1 MQMKIS
7 ELQYDGE
14 ALKRVYE
21 NPQWT
26 VGIKNW
32 KPANDIEQI
41 GNLERH
47 NRTDELF
54 VLLNGSCT
62 LVYATEEGNG
72 LNLKIVEMRPHAV
85 YQIPPAL
92 WHNTIMTKEAKLLL
106 IENSDT
112 SMENTDLRDLTK
124 EEVSFLKNQVK

>member
-21 NPQWT
+21 NSQWT

-32 KPANDIEQI
+32 KPANDIDQI

-54 VLLNGSCT
+54 VLLNGSCA

>member
-1 MQMKIS
+1 MKIL
-7 ELQYDGE
+7 EYQYDKE

-21 NPQWT
+21 NAQWT

-32 KPANDIEQI
+32 KPSNDIGQI
-41 GNLERH
+41 NNLERH
-47 NRTDELF
+47 NCTDELF

-62 LVYATEEGNG
+62 LVYAAEKAGS
-72 LNLKIVEMRPHAV
+72 LNLKTIEMRPYSV

-92 WHNTIMTKEAKLLL
+92 WHNTIMSKEAKLLL

-112 SMENTDLRDLTK
+112 SMENSDIRNLS
-124 EEVSFLKNQVK
+124 EGEISCLKRQIK

>member
-1 MQMKIS
+1 MKIL
-7 ELQYDGE
+7 EYQYNGE

-21 NPQWT
+21 NAQWT

-32 KPANDIEQI
+32 KPSNDIEQI

-62 LVYATEEGNG
+62 LVYATEEGSS
-72 LNLKIVEMRPHAV
+72 LNLNTVEMRPYTV
-85 YQIPPAL
+85 YKIPPSL

-112 SMENTDLRDLTK
+112 SMENSDLRDLT
-124 EEVSFLKNQVK
+124 EEEISCLKNQIK

>member
-1 MQMKIS
+1 MQKKIS
-7 ELQYDGE
+7 EIQYDGE

-47 NRTDELF
+47 NCTDELF
-54 VLLNGSCT
+54 VLLNGSCS
-62 LVYATEEGNG
+62 LVYATEEGDG
-72 LNLKIVEMRPHAV
+72 LDIKIVEMRPYAV
-85 YQIPPAL
+85 YQIPPTL
-92 WHNTIMTKEAKLLL
+92 WHNTIMTKETKLIL

-112 SMENTDLRDLTK
+112 SMENSDLRDLTK
-124 EEVSFLKNQVK
+124 EEVSFLKNQIK

>member
-1 MQMKIS
+1 MKIL
-7 ELQYDGE
+7 EYQYDGE

-21 NPQWT
+21 NAQWT

-32 KPANDIEQI
+32 KPSNDIEQI

-47 NRTDELF
+47 NCTDELF

-62 LVYATEEGNG
+62 LVYATEEGNS
-72 LNLKIVEMRPHAV
+72 LDLKTIEMKPYAV
-85 YQIPPAL
+85 YQIPPSL

-112 SMENTDLRDLTK
+112 SMENSDLWDLTE
-124 EEVSFLKNQVK
+124 EEVSFIKGQIK